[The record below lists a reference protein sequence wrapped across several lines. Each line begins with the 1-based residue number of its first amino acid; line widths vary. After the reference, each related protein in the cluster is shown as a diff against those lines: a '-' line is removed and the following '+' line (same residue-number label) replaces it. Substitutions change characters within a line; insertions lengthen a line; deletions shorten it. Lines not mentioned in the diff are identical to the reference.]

1 MKGPLEDHVLVRPMT
16 GDDVEI
22 AYHAATMAFTETA
35 EERERVL
42 SRTAEEVANRQE
54 RYRHFLHTDPEGCW
68 VAADGEQVVGVAI
81 AFRRE
86 KLWGL
91 SMFVVAAGYR
101 GKGVGTSLLERA
113 LSYYEGCRGGIIAS
127 STHPAA
133 MRRYATAGFALHPT
147 LTAKGSANREM
158 LPAGLAVRDG
168 EEADLELAADVDRYL
183 RGAAHGP
190 DLEFI
195 LRTGARFL
203 VSEHPAGRGYATV
216 WDCSPWL
223 VAATHAAVAMDL
235 LWACLADA
243 PAPGMEVEV
252 RWLTGAQQWAV
263 RVALAAGL
271 ELESAGPLCFRG
283 ELGSLAPYLPNGG
296 FL

>member
-1 MKGPLEDHVLVRPMT
+1 MT
-16 GDDVEI
+16 GEDVEI
-22 AYHAATMAFTETA
+22 AYHAATMAFAETA

-42 SRTAEEVANRQE
+42 SRTAEEVASRQE
-54 RYRHFLHTDPEGCW
+54 RYRHLLRTDPEGCW
-68 VAADGEQVVGVAI
+68 VAADGEQVVGVAV

-101 GKGVGTSLLERA
+101 GKGVGARLLERA

-127 STHPAA
+127 STHPGA
-133 MRRYATAGFALHPT
+133 MRSYATAGFALHPT
-147 LTAKGSANREM
+147 LTAKGSVNRKM
-158 LPAGLAVRDG
+158 LPAASPAIRDG
-168 EEADLELAADVDRYL
+168 EEADLELAADVDRHL

-203 VSEHPAGRGYATV
+203 VSEHPAGRGYATAR
-216 WDCSPWL
+216 DGSPWL
-223 VAATHAAVAMDL
+223 VAATQPAVAMDL
-235 LWACLADA
+235 LWASLADA
-243 PAPGMEVEV
+243 AETGVDV

-283 ELGSLAPYLPNGG
+283 ALGPLAPYLPNGG